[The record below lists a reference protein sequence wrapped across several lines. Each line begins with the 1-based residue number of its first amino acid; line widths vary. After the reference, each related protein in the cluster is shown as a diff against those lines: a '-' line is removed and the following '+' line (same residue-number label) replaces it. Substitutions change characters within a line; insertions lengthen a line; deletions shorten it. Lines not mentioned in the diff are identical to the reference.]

1 MYENQEFIY
10 ELKPSLIT
18 YVEKPYLDAVRE
30 AVPAGY
36 IVQPQVNL
44 ASIINKKGNSKYQNE
59 LFRNIDIGIFY
70 PNYKPLALIE
80 INDMSHNDHR
90 RQERDKKVKLI
101 CEEAGIQ
108 LITLWTKYGVN
119 KEYIT
124 DRVNQAIIAAPT
136 IKRVPHPKNTN
147 EAEQTQKTVQSA
159 SYQYEQNMY
168 VGNTVLEKTWNR
180 DTQPQKKKGCYIATA
195 VYGSYDCPN
204 VWVFRRY
211 RDNRLQITLWGRI
224 FIKIY
229 YALSPAIV
237 KLFGNRKFF
246 NSFCKKRL
254 DIFADKLR
262 LQGYSDNPYNDK

>member
-1 MYENQEFIY
+1 MYENQEFTY
-10 ELKPSLIT
+10 ELKPSLIS
-18 YVEKPYLDAVRE
+18 YSEKPFLDAVKE

-44 ASIINKKGNSKYQNE
+44 ASIIDKKGSFKYQNE

-70 PNYKPLALIE
+70 PDYKPLALIE
-80 INDMSHNDHR
+80 INDMSHNDQR

-119 KEYIT
+119 QKYIT
-124 DRVNQAIIAAPT
+124 DRVNQAILAAPT
-136 IKRVPHPKNTN
+136 VKRIPHPKNTK
-147 EAEQTQKTVQSA
+147 EPEQAGMTVQSA
-159 SYQYEQNMY
+159 LYQYEQDMY
-168 VGNTVLEKTWNR
+168 AGNTVLEKPRDR
-180 DTQPQKKKGCYIATA
+180 DTGPQKKKGCYIATA

-211 RDNRLQITLWGRI
+211 RDIRLQSTLWGRI
-224 FIKIY
+224 FIRSY
-229 YALSPAIV
+229 YAVSPAIV
-237 KLFGNRKFF
+237 KLFGGKRYF

-254 DIFADKLR
+254 DKLADKLR
-262 LQGYSDNPYNDK
+262 CQGYSDDPYNDK